1 MHLFLVLVLLQS
13 QHLIVHTDTDD
24 VVHCITENV
33 VDQHSSSQCG
43 CKVGAQSIEA
53 RLMVLLQHHCQDALN
68 TAL

>member
-13 QHLIVHTDTDD
+13 QHLIVHTDTDH